1 MLALT
6 YKVLGISA
14 NMLIGIDEKVV
25 ENEDNTAERKIK
37 NNMIAEPL
45 VLEFGVGL
53 IPFIMEGLDTDYVNK
68 KRISLVKKNRKV
80 NACFM

>member
-1 MLALT
+1 
-6 YKVLGISA
+6 
-14 NMLIGIDEKVV
+14 MLIGIDEKVV

-68 KRISLVKKNRKV
+68 KRISLVKKKQES
-80 NACFM
+80 

>member
-1 MLALT
+1 
-6 YKVLGISA
+6 
-14 NMLIGIDEKVV
+14 MLIGIDEKVV